1 MAVCDRDSLIK
12 LKNALSQLHPSPVK
26 PSEQPSDSDSEEY
39 NIDADWETSSV
50 DGSTRSDDTSVVEQL
65 VYIVDSLFGL
75 LPALHHLSKT
85 TIAWKERSQTFS
97 QKQETMETIMNTYST
112 IIGDKYPE
120 IKSVFAQRLAQGVIE
135 IQHQLGILENDPSV
149 DVQPCITTLVTESI
163 RPSTFHDSGLGSSL
177 RNYPIWEVQSMASG
191 HSDLKT
197 VNSPGSNSNR
207 WLPSM
212 PKPGERCPICDK
224 IQKLQAKKDWR

>member
-1 MAVCDRDSLIK
+1 MTVCDRDSLIK
-12 LKNALSQLHPSPVK
+12 LKSALSQLHPSHAK

-97 QKQETMETIMNTYST
+97 QKQETKETIMNKYST
-112 IIGDKYPE
+112 IIEDKYPE
-120 IKSVFAQRLAQGVIE
+120 IKSLFAQRLAQGVIE
-135 IQHQLGILENDPSV
+135 IQYQLGILKNDLPV
-149 DVQPCITTLVTESI
+149 DAQPCIVAGSI

-177 RNYPIWEVQSMASG
+177 RNPIWEVQSMASG

-197 VNSPGSNSNR
+197 VNSPGSNRNR
-207 WLPSM
+207 RLPSM
-212 PKPGERCPICDK
+212 PKPGERCPICNK